1 MAALLLPLRA
11 LIAVNSA
18 VLRVGRTIAW
28 VLIGLMTCV
37 ILYQVFMRYALNAAP
52 NWTEEFA
59 RFMMLWM
66 TGLIAPSAYR
76 WGGFV
81 AIDMISRSL
90 PRIMAQALTILLF
103 LLGTIV
109 LLKAVQLGVNHVKG
123 GCLFNSSTLRV
134 PFDLKIWPCTD
145 VVEWN
150 GWGNT
155 RLKLSY
161 MYMSLFVGVVLLL
174 SVNIELILRTI
185 VGIVAPGTQLPQDPE
200 MGAVQGAE

>member
-1 MAALLLPLRA
+1 VAALLLPLRA

-28 VLIGLMTCV
+28 ILIGLMTCV

-52 NWTEEFA
+52 NWTEELA

-81 AIDMISRSL
+81 AIDMISRAL
-90 PRIMAQALTILLF
+90 PRVLAKALTVILF
-103 LLGTIV
+103 LLGTLV
-109 LLKAVQLGVNHVKG
+109 LMKAVQLGVNHVKG

-145 VVEWN
+145 LAEWN

-161 MYMSLFVGVVLLL
+161 MYTSLFVGVILLL

-185 VGIVAPGTQLPQDPE
+185 VGMVSPETKLPQDPE